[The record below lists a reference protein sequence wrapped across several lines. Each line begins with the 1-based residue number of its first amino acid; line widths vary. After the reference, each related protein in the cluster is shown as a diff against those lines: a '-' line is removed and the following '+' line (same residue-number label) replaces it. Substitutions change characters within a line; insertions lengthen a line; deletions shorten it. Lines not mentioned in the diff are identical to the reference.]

1 LSGTT
6 NKKLIPIIIV
16 AAISIGAITL
26 IFNTPSTENQPNTIE
41 QTEFSLEEIG
51 TIQENVDLLESE
63 SVATSKLE
71 SKQTPTQLRA
81 AIIDQLHNDFPN
93 FEFQA
98 DAQRMLED
106 AGYKV
111 DLYTTDEITVGFY
124 KNLPSMNYHFIL
136 IRSHGGED
144 RSDEYPTFLF
154 TGEKYS
160 KEKYTV
166 EQISRQIGYG
176 IPIYFEEFEELKE
189 SDQDVL
195 DNAYFT
201 VGAKM
206 VEDGMVGTFPD
217 SIIIVGGCESAR
229 SHDLMESFMKKGAK
243 HVLGW
248 DSTIY
253 SQDNDK
259 AMILLLDG
267 ILVKKVSIL
276 DAVIEINK
284 ELRPDFKNPATLKKF
299 SLV

>member
-1 LSGTT
+1 
-6 NKKLIPIIIV
+6 
-16 AAISIGAITL
+16 
-26 IFNTPSTENQPNTIE
+26 
-41 QTEFSLEEIG
+41 
-51 TIQENVDLLESE
+51 
-63 SVATSKLE
+63 
-71 SKQTPTQLRA
+71 
-81 AIIDQLHNDFPN
+81 
-93 FEFQA
+93 
-98 DAQRMLED
+98 
-106 AGYKV
+106 
-111 DLYTTDEITVGFY
+111 
-124 KNLPSMNYHFIL
+124 
-136 IRSHGGED
+136 
-144 RSDEYPTFLF
+144 
-154 TGEKYS
+154 
-160 KEKYTV
+160 
-166 EQISRQIGYG
+166 
-176 IPIYFEEFEELKE
+176 LKE

-253 SQDNDK
+253 SRDNDK
-259 AMILLLDG
+259 AMIWLLDG